1 VMRAE
6 VNDQVPTILAGWGIY
21 PVGLEWQQTNWLE
34 VSYSTPLQVSTD
46 LSEGL
51 WGITLVGF
59 LHLE

>member
-34 VSYSTPLQVSTD
+34 VSYSTPL
-46 LSEGL
+46 
-51 WGITLVGF
+51 LV
-59 LHLE
+59 